1 MQLSQN
7 TRFEILFVKINPV
20 VWAGLKNK
28 HTINILPIR
37 RGHAPK
43 PIWSIECSRPNHL
56 CQILYQSV
64 KGFLGDG
71 SNSNSAISYTYSND
85 PYNSSTR

>member
-28 HTINILPIR
+28 Q
-37 RGHAPK
+37 K
-43 PIWSIECSRPNHL
+43 
-56 CQILYQSV
+56 
-64 KGFLGDG
+64 
-71 SNSNSAISYTYSND
+71 
-85 PYNSSTR
+85 STDH